1 MKAAS
6 SAFGKPR
13 EVICFA
19 GLFCICKK
27 TKNFSSEPPR
37 EAVDAACFA
46 TIAVHINGRL
56 FIGRP
61 VNMGENH
68 VGCRIY
74 WTFRVGQN
82 HTD

>member
-27 TKNFSSEPPR
+27 TKNFSSEPSR
-37 EAVDAACFA
+37 EDVDAACFA
-46 TIAVHINGRL
+46 TIAVHVNGRL
-56 FIGRP
+56 LIGRWINKGEEACWLSDLPAIP
-61 VNMGENH
+61 VRAKPH
-68 VGCRIY
+68 
-74 WTFRVGQN
+74 
-82 HTD
+82 